1 MAPKAA
7 AKPAA
12 KPAAKAAAPAKAAP
26 AAKPAA
32 KATKAAAKPAA
43 APKVQ
48 RASDGTA
55 IYIRGLNKNLRASD
69 VYEFFGA
76 YGKIKEVRVRTG
88 KYTLVW
94 FDSQQSAKKALEVNG
109 KQVKGTKVQVEAGRA
124 AGRAN
129 KEETATSIYIG
140 KLPGG
145 ITKKQVLELVAG
157 NGKVQKLRLSEKKHQ
172 AFVYF
177 EDNAAAKKALAS
189 VNNKEIRGSKVEVKL
204 SIRSKALDAKK
215 ASKRPKLV
223 IKAKVATVAKTAKV
237 AAKTAAKPAVAAKAP
252 AAAKAAPKAAE
263 KAAAPKAEKAA
274 EAPKAAAKAA
284 APAAAAAKPATKPA
298 AKAAAAPAA
307 KAAAKPAGKKAG
319 GK

>member
-32 KATKAAAKPAA
+32 KAGKAAAKPAA

-55 IYIRGLNKNLRASD
+55 IYIRGLNKALRAAD
-69 VYEFFGA
+69 VYEFFGT
-76 YGKIKEVRVRTG
+76 YGKIKEVRVRRG

-94 FDSQQSAKKALEVNG
+94 FDNQASAKKALEVNG

-129 KEETATSIYIG
+129 KEETATSVWVG
-140 KLPGG
+140 RLPGG

-157 NGKVQKLRLSEKKHQ
+157 VGKVHKLRLSERKHQ

-177 EDNAAAKKALAS
+177 EDNAAAKKAVQS
-189 VNNKEIRGSKVEVKL
+189 VNGKEIRGSKVEVKL

-215 ASKRPKLV
+215 ATRRPKPV
-223 IKAKVATVAKTAKV
+223 VRAKS
-237 AAKTAAKPAVAAKAP
+237 AAPT
-252 AAAKAAPKAAE
+252 KAAPKAAAKATPAAKPAA
-263 KAAAPKAEKAA
+263 KAAAPAAKPAA
-274 EAPKAAAKAA
+274 EAPKAAAPAPAAKPAAKQAAA
-284 APAAAAAKPATKPA
+284 APAAKPATKPA
-298 AKAAAAPAA
+298 AKPAA
-307 KAAAKPAGKKAG
+307 KPSKK
-319 GK
+319 

>member
-26 AAKPAA
+26 AAKTAA
-32 KATKAAAKPAA
+32 KAGKAAAKPAA

-55 IYIRGLNKNLRASD
+55 IYIRGLNKALRASD
-69 VYEFFGA
+69 VYEFFGT
-76 YGKIKEVRVRTG
+76 YGKIKEVRVRRG

-94 FDSQQSAKKALEVNG
+94 FDNQASAKKALEVNG

-124 AGRAN
+124 AGRVN
-129 KEETATSIYIG
+129 KDETATSVWIG
-140 KLPGG
+140 RLPGG

-157 NGKVQKLRLSEKKHQ
+157 VGKVHKLRLSERKHQ

-177 EDNAAAKKALAS
+177 EDNAAAKKAVQS
-189 VNNKEIRGSKVEVKL
+189 VNNKELRGSKVEVKL

-215 ASKRPKLV
+215 STRRPKPV
-223 IKAKVATVAKTAKV
+223 IRAKTAPV
-237 AAKTAAKPAVAAKAP
+237 AKPATKAAPKTAAAGKAP
-252 AAAKAAPKAAE
+252 AAPAAKP
-263 KAAAPKAEKAA
+263 
-274 EAPKAAAKAA
+274 AAKAA
-284 APAAAAAKPATKPA
+284 APAAAAKPAEAPKAASPAPAAKPAA
-298 AKAAAAPAA
+298 QAAAASAP
-307 KAAAKPAGKKAG
+307 KAAAKPAAKPAAKKAG